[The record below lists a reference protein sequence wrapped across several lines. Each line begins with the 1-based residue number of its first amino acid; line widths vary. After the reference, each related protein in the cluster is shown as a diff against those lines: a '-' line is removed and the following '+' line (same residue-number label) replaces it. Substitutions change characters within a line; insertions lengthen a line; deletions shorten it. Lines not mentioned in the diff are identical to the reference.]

1 LQAAEQLAKQG
12 IEAEIIDLRS
22 LSPIDWDTC
31 VQSLERTHRLLV
43 VEEDCG
49 FAGAGAEIVAQL
61 TERCFYALDEPP
73 IRVAGLDIPTPFNQ
87 QLEAASIP
95 QINNI
100 VAAVQSFRL
109 PA

>member
-1 LQAAEQLAKQG
+1 M
-12 IEAEIIDLRS
+12 
-22 LSPIDWDTC
+22 
-31 VQSLERTHRLLV
+31 

-73 IRVAGLDIPTPFNQ
+73 IRVAGLDIPTPYNQ
-87 QLEAASIP
+87 ALEATSIP
-95 QINNI
+95 QINDI
-100 VAAVQSFRL
+100 VTAARQFRL